1 MSVSPGLCVPAS
13 VNASSAVMI
22 TAISTFSFF
31 LPLFFLLLV
40 SAVPCLFHVWFLLVY
55 SNRQPD
61 EAEDVIFP
69 PHTQTYKHYGTPT
82 HTHTVLKRET
92 CLPGFIP
99 GWHRRSFSFFP
110 IVIFFSPFFFLSVC
124 VCWAIRFSH
133 GTVVVFASRNRL
145 EKLSL
150 FFLPYVFFVKNFVGC
165 CCSATFKGT

>member
-1 MSVSPGLCVPAS
+1 MCSGLRVICCHDYRH
-13 VNASSAVMI
+13 I
-22 TAISTFSFF
+22 HFFF
-31 LPLFFLLLV
+31 LSSSFFLLLV

-82 HTHTVLKRET
+82 HTVLKRET

-110 IVIFFSPFFFLSVC
+110 IVIFFLRFFFGVC
-124 VCWAIRFSH
+124 VLGDSVFPWHRRRFCQSEPPRK
-133 GTVVVFASRNRL
+133 TL
-145 EKLSL
+145 II
-150 FFLPYVFFVKNFVGC
+150 LPMYF
-165 CCSATFKGT
+165 S

>member
-1 MSVSPGLCVPAS
+1 MCSGLRVICCHDYRHIHFFFL
-13 VNASSAVMI
+13 SS
-22 TAISTFSFF
+22 SFF
-31 LPLFFLLLV
+31 LLLLV

-110 IVIFFSPFFFLSVC
+110 IVIFFLRFFFGVC
-124 VCWAIRFSH
+124 VLGDSVFPWHRRRFCQSEPPRKTLIILPTVCIFREKFCW
-133 GTVVVFASRNRL
+133 L
-145 EKLSL
+145 LL
-150 FFLPYVFFVKNFVGC
+150 
-165 CCSATFKGT
+165 

>member
-1 MSVSPGLCVPAS
+1 MCSGLRVICCHDYRHIHFFFL
-13 VNASSAVMI
+13 SS
-22 TAISTFSFF
+22 SFF
-31 LPLFFLLLV
+31 LLLLV

-82 HTHTVLKRET
+82 HTVLKRET

-110 IVIFFSPFFFLSVC
+110 IVIFFLRFFFRCVC
-124 VCWAIRFSH
+124 VGRFGFPMAPS
-133 GTVVVFASRNRL
+133 S
-145 EKLSL
+145 
-150 FFLPYVFFVKNFVGC
+150 FLPVGTASKNSHYSSYVFFVKNFVGC